1 MSSIFFVIKV
11 GIITFL
17 VVMLMQV
24 QVGEK
29 SLETHSHQFIIEAS
43 KKLKL
48 NEVAVGI
55 IQVMKEGQ
63 ATTQR
68 VFSEY
73 WSKWQKSGSP
83 NSPK

>member
-1 MSSIFFVIKV
+1 MSSIFFVVKV

-17 VVMLMQV
+17 VVMLLQV

-63 ATTQR
+63 TTTQR
-68 VFSEY
+68 VFAEY

-83 NSPK
+83 ASPK

>member
-17 VVMLMQV
+17 IVMLMQV
-24 QVGEK
+24 QVGEN
-29 SLETHSHQFIIEAS
+29 SLETQSHQFIVEAS

-55 IQVMKEGQ
+55 VQFMREAQDSTDGIMENLIKN
-63 ATTQR
+63 
-68 VFSEY
+68 
-73 WSKWQKSGSP
+73 WSKSKKQSSDK
-83 NSPK
+83 